1 MVCFKLTELLLSKQ
15 ERLKTMIADIQEVLV
30 SEKELEDIC
39 ERLANQ
45 ISEDYKSSDRKLV
58 LICIL
63 KGSLMFTTELMKRIP
78 LPLEVDFMK
87 VSSYGSKSV
96 SSGYINIHLDI
107 KRDDMQEVDFLI
119 IEDIVDS
126 GNTLSHLVRYLK
138 ERGAGSVRTCT
149 LLDKPDRRAV
159 EFEPDYCG
167 RVIPDA
173 FVVGFGLDYDEKYR
187 NLPYVGIL
195 KPEVYAE

>member
-1 MVCFKLTELLLSKQ
+1 MMTQIES
-15 ERLKTMIADIQEVLV
+15 ILV
-30 SEKELEDIC
+30 SEKEISAIC
-39 ERLANQ
+39 DRLAAQ
-45 ISEDYKSSDRKLV
+45 ITEDYKGSNRKLV

-63 KGSLMFTTELMKRIP
+63 KGSLMFTTELMKRIQ

-87 VSSYGSKSV
+87 VSSYGSNTV

-107 KRDDMQEVDFLI
+107 KRDDMSDVDFII

-126 GNTLSHLVRYLK
+126 GKTLSHLVRYLS
-138 ERGAGSVRTCT
+138 ERGAASVKTCT

-159 EFEPDYCG
+159 EFVPDYCG
-167 RVIPDA
+167 RTIPDK

-187 NLPYVGIL
+187 NLPFVGVL
-195 KPEVYAE
+195 KPEAYGG